1 MSVHFVDTTLRDG
14 EQQAGLAFSAA
25 DKLRIAH
32 LLAGAGVAAIEAG
45 TPIMGAAEQDALR
58 GIVQQRLSCPVLAWN
73 RARKEDI
80 DASVSCGFEWVHI
93 SVPVSDHHLVKKM
106 RRSRS
111 WLLGQLAQSIPYAK
125 SWGCRVTVGAEDAS
139 RADPHFFL
147 EVARLAAGLGAERI
161 RYADTVGCLEPFG
174 VYEKMKTLGEYCPLP
189 IEFHG
194 HNDFGLAVANT
205 LAAIE
210 AGIEWVSVT
219 VGGIGERAGNA
230 SLEGVQEALVL
241 AKDQKSNMK
250 ADLLPALRG
259 EVQLACG
266 S

>member
-106 RRSRS
+106 IS
-111 WLLGQLAQSIPYAK
+111 
-125 SWGCRVTVGAEDAS
+125 
-139 RADPHFFL
+139 
-147 EVARLAAGLGAERI
+147 
-161 RYADTVGCLEPFG
+161 
-174 VYEKMKTLGEYCPLP
+174 
-189 IEFHG
+189 
-194 HNDFGLAVANT
+194 
-205 LAAIE
+205 
-210 AGIEWVSVT
+210 
-219 VGGIGERAGNA
+219 
-230 SLEGVQEALVL
+230 
-241 AKDQKSNMK
+241 
-250 ADLLPALRG
+250 
-259 EVQLACG
+259 
-266 S
+266 